1 MTPSTPSSFI
11 PPPGYQPVPSAVAGI
26 SLYAPGKAVDLN
38 STPVTYEC
46 PQCGAPTR
54 FEVAAGGVACE
65 HCGFQAPARAAPVG
79 RQAKETEFTLDALAE
94 SRQGW
99 GVVRR
104 QLHCDAC
111 GAELEVAENALTATC
126 PFCASNQVNLR
137 QSPGDHLRPRFLV
150 PFAVQAAD
158 CQRQARE
165 WLGRGW
171 YHPKALASTTALQP
185 FTGIYLP
192 FWTFSAQVNAG
203 WRAEVG
209 HERIESYYD
218 AASKSTRTRTRIDW
232 SWESGQVEA
241 AYRDLLVLGSA
252 HVSRVLLQRI
262 QPFQLNG
269 LVTYSPDYLAG
280 WQAQVYDVPLE
291 TAWDQ
296 GKAQMREQSKQQCYQ
311 SIRSSHVRNFSMT
324 ADFGD
329 EAWRFILL
337 PVYLTAYRFDHRV
350 FQVLVNGQSGK
361 IAGQKPV
368 DWWKIWLAIAVMLL
382 PALVAGLIGLTQRAD
397 GIGILIL
404 ALGLLALGLVGAGML
419 YRRAASAE
427 EA

>member
-1 MTPSTPSSFI
+1 MTPALPSSFL
-11 PPPGYQPVPSAVAGI
+11 PPAGYQPVPSAIAGI
-26 SLYAPGKAVDLN
+26 TLYAPVKGPDPN
-38 STPVTYEC
+38 SAPVTYEC
-46 PQCGAPTR
+46 PHCGAPTR
-54 FEVAAGGVACE
+54 FDVAAGGVACE
-65 HCGFQAPARAAPVG
+65 HCGYQAPARAEQVG
-79 RQAKETEFTLDALAE
+79 RQAKETEFTLDALQE

-99 GVVRR
+99 GVARR

-158 CQRQARE
+158 CQRQARD

-171 YHPKALASTTALQP
+171 YHPKSLASTAALQP
-185 FTGIYLP
+185 FSGVYLP
-192 FWTFSAQVNAG
+192 FWTFSAQVDAG

-209 HERIESYYD
+209 HERSESYYD
-218 AASKSTRTRTRIDW
+218 AASKTRRTRIRIDW
-232 SWESGQVEA
+232 RWESGKAEA
-241 AYRDLLVLGSA
+241 EYRDLLVQGSA

-262 QPFQLNG
+262 HPFQLND

-291 TAWDQ
+291 TAWDE
-296 GKAQMREQSKQQCYQ
+296 GKVQMREQSKDQCRQ
-311 SIRSSHVRNFSMT
+311 SIHSSHVRNFSMT
-324 ADFGD
+324 ADFED

-337 PVYLTAYRFDHRV
+337 PVYLTAYRFDNRV
-350 FQVLVNGQSGK
+350 FQVLVNGQTGA

-368 DWWKIWLAIAVMLL
+368 DWWKIWLAIAALLL
-382 PALVAGLIGLTQRAD
+382 PALVAGLIGLTQRVN
-397 GIGILIL
+397 GMGILLL
-404 ALGLLALGLVGAGML
+404 AFGLLALGIAGAVVL
-419 YRRAASAE
+419 YRRAASTE